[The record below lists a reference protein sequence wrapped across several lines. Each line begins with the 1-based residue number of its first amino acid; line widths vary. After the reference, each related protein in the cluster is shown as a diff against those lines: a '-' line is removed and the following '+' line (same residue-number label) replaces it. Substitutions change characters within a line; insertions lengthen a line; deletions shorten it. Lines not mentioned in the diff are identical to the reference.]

1 MDDFTILLVKLKD
14 LIDLSTGNGS
24 PKSNTSS
31 NNFSLPNS
39 DEFSEMLTEMIV
51 HICFTA
57 SNMLPDDV
65 ESTNTDA
72 LMEVALLRDTSE
84 QFGKILLK
92 WTENN
97 KREYMDELKCE
108 SLIKMISSQINKPI
122 CDSSKLSLKNRLTQ
136 LTEPNSGFGTGYTT
150 SSMVTATGRMKGY
163 R

>member
-1 MDDFTILLVKLKD
+1 MGVPRVIPLRITFHCQIPTSSVSDK
-14 LIDLSTGNGS
+14 
-24 PKSNTSS
+24 KSNETKGRDS
-31 NNFSLPNS
+31 FK
-39 DEFSEMLTEMIV
+39 MLTEMIV

-136 LTEPNSGFGTGYTT
+136 LTESTT
-150 SSMVTATGRMKGY
+150 QKTKYEFPTS
-163 R
+163 

>member
-1 MDDFTILLVKLKD
+1 
-14 LIDLSTGNGS
+14 
-24 PKSNTSS
+24 
-31 NNFSLPNS
+31 
-39 DEFSEMLTEMIV
+39 
-51 HICFTA
+51 
-57 SNMLPDDV
+57 MLPDDV

-136 LTEPNSGFGTGYTT
+136 LTECGNQQGHAVKYCRS
-150 SSMVTATGRMKGY
+150 KWKKK
-163 R
+163 